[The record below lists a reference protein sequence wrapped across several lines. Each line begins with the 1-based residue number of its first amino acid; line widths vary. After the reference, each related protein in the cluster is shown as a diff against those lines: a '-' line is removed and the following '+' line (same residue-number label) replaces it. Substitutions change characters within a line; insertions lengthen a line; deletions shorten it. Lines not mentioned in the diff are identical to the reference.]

1 MRGKRERGIAG
12 QAAGETAGL
21 VAAAGVFFALALFPA
36 PAFGHAQAAD
46 PADKVFKEIGVDE
59 KPGARIP
66 PDLVF
71 TDQDGKPVRLGDL
84 LSGKPAILTLNYYTC
99 PMLCPV
105 TLRTLHGGLSAI
117 RGLAPGRDY
126 RVITVSIDP
135 DDTPAEARARA
146 REIHA
151 LMKDVE
157 RPGDAWKFLVGGPA
171 EIGALTR
178 AAGFRYAKVGRE
190 FAHPDASVVVTPEGT
205 VSRYLY
211 GVAQDPADLKLAL
224 LEAAD
229 GRIGGS
235 PVMNRIVLFCYR
247 YDPVGKK
254 YALYARNVMTGGGAL
269 TLVLLGALYLL
280 LWKRR
285 SAPAAS
291 AAEEKG

>member
-1 MRGKRERGIAG
+1 MK
-12 QAAGETAGL
+12 
-21 VAAAGVFFALALFPA
+21 AAARAGIRPIPAAPLLVLPVLSLLLAP
-36 PAFGHAQAAD
+36 PAFGHAPAAD
-46 PADKVFKEIGVDE
+46 PADKVFQEIGVDE

-105 TLRTLHGGLSAI
+105 TLRTLHGALSAI
-117 RGLAPGRDY
+117 RDLSPGRDY

-135 DDTPAEARARA
+135 NDTPVEARARA
-146 REIHA
+146 GEIHP

-157 RPGDAWKFLVGGPA
+157 RPGDAWKFLVGGGA
-171 EIGALTR
+171 EIAALARST
-178 AAGFRYAKVGRE
+178 GFRYAKVGRE
-190 FAHPDASVVVTPEGT
+190 FAHPDASIIVTPKGT

-229 GRIGGS
+229 GRIGRS

-254 YALYARNVMTGGGAL
+254 YALYARNIMTGGGAL
-269 TLVLLGALYLL
+269 TLVFLGALYLL

-285 SAPAAS
+285 SPPAAPG
-291 AAEEKG
+291 AEEEG